1 MAEKKNSKIRFGLLD
16 AVVLI
21 AVIAL
26 VFALVFRYTAD
37 KRLFVYDTESYTVTV
52 KACGLQYTTVN
63 MLGTGASV
71 YLEDG
76 KELGTFVHTP
86 TVTPMLSYS
95 TTLSGDII
103 PAYYPDN
110 TYVDIVTDIEC
121 DLIASDG
128 MIMTKSGVH
137 IAVGAVIEIHTETVD
152 LTVEI
157 TSVEKNTAN

>member
-1 MAEKKNSKIRFGLLD
+1 MAAKNSSKIRFGLLD

-21 AVIAL
+21 VVIAL
-26 VFALVFRYTAD
+26 ALALVFRYTAD
-37 KRLFVYDTESYTVTV
+37 KRLFVYDTEEYTVRV

-63 MLGTGASV
+63 MLDSNANV

-76 KELGTFVHTP
+76 KLLGVFVHAP

-95 TTLSGDII
+95 TTSAGDII
-103 PAYYPDN
+103 AAYYPDN
-110 TYVDIVTDIEC
+110 TLVDIVTDIEC
-121 DLIASDG
+121 DLIVNDG

-137 IAVGAVIEIHTETVD
+137 IAVGAVLKIHTETVD

-157 TSVEKNTAN
+157 TSLEKKISN

>member
-1 MAEKKNSKIRFGLLD
+1 MADKKNSKIRFGLLD

-21 AVIAL
+21 IVIAL
-26 VFALVFRYTAD
+26 AAALVFRYTAD
-37 KRLFVYDTESYTVTV
+37 KRLFVYDTENYTVTV

-63 MLGTGASV
+63 MLGAGASV

-76 KELGTFVHTP
+76 KELGTFVHAP

-95 TTLSGDII
+95 TTSSGDII
-103 PAYYPDN
+103 AAYYPDN

-121 DLIASDG
+121 DLINSDG

-157 TSVEKNTAN
+157 TSVEKNTSN

>member
-1 MAEKKNSKIRFGLLD
+1 MAAKNNSKIRFGLLD

-21 AVIAL
+21 VVIAL
-26 VFALVFRYTAD
+26 AFALVFRYTAD
-37 KRLFVYDTESYTVTV
+37 KRLFAYDTEKYTVTV

-63 MLGTGASV
+63 MLDPTAQV

-76 KELGTFVHTP
+76 KQLGSFVHAP

-95 TTLSGDII
+95 TTSAGDII
-103 PAYYPDN
+103 AAYYPDN
-110 TYVDIVTDIEC
+110 TLVDIVTDIEC
-121 DLIASDG
+121 DLIANEG

-137 IAVGAVIEIHTETVD
+137 IAVGAVLEIHTETVD

-157 TSVEKNTAN
+157 TSVERIGAK